1 MKEEVIF
8 RMESAYREDFEVKS
22 YHFGGPEKT
31 MCIIGNMRGNEIQQ
45 LYIAGQMVRTL
56 KRFEEE
62 GRFIR
67 RHGVTV
73 IPCANPYSVNVGKR
87 FWAMDNSDINR
98 MYPGYNK
105 GETTQ
110 RIAAGI
116 FEKIQGYRFG
126 VQFSSFYMPGD
137 FVSHVRMMKTDYE
150 DTGLAQLFGMP
161 FVVLRKPVPFDTT
174 TLNFNWQVWDTK
186 AFSLYSRSTEK
197 IDKKGAD
204 MAIAAVCRFLSRMNV
219 LNYNVYGGYESSPR
233 MADVSY
239 NIPDLRPGEVFR
251 VEQTIKRSRFIA
263 SVGHTPD
270 VEEAKAFI
278 EQIKAEFEDARHN
291 CWAYCAGAA
300 GSTDRIGASDDGEP
314 HGTAGRPML
323 TAVTHSGIGEVTVVV
338 TRYFGGILLGT
349 GGLVKAY
356 QSSVKMALEGVST
369 RVRTKTKRIKFSVEH
384 RFVNQVLRKIEA
396 VNGRILEKNFD
407 MDADFDVEI
416 PEDLAETFAKELEE
430 LTRGALLIEF
440 VEE

>member
-1 MKEEVIF
+1 
-8 RMESAYREDFEVKS
+8 
-22 YHFGGPEKT
+22 
-31 MCIIGNMRGNEIQQ
+31 
-45 LYIAGQMVRTL
+45 
-56 KRFEEE
+56 
-62 GRFIR
+62 
-67 RHGVTV
+67 
-73 IPCANPYSVNVGKR
+73 
-87 FWAMDNSDINR
+87 
-98 MYPGYNK
+98 
-105 GETTQ
+105 
-110 RIAAGI
+110 
-116 FEKIQGYRFG
+116 
-126 VQFSSFYMPGD
+126 
-137 FVSHVRMMKTDYE
+137 
-150 DTGLAQLFGMP
+150 
-161 FVVLRKPVPFDTT
+161 
-174 TLNFNWQVWDTK
+174 
-186 AFSLYSRSTEK
+186 
-197 IDKKGAD
+197 
-204 MAIAAVCRFLSRMNV
+204 
-219 LNYNVYGGYESSPR
+219 

-263 SVGHTPD
+263 SVGHTPG

-323 TAVTHSGIGEVTVVV
+323 TAVTHSGIGEVTIVV

-356 QSSVKMALEGVST
+356 QSSVKMALEAVPT
-369 RVRTKTKRIKFSVEH
+369 RIRTKTKRIKFSVEH
-384 RFVNQVLRKIEA
+384 RFVNQVLRKIETA
-396 VNGRILEKNFD
+396 NGRILEKNFD

>member
-1 MKEEVIF
+1 
-8 RMESAYREDFEVKS
+8 
-22 YHFGGPEKT
+22 
-31 MCIIGNMRGNEIQQ
+31 
-45 LYIAGQMVRTL
+45 
-56 KRFEEE
+56 
-62 GRFIR
+62 
-67 RHGVTV
+67 
-73 IPCANPYSVNVGKR
+73 
-87 FWAMDNSDINR
+87 
-98 MYPGYNK
+98 
-105 GETTQ
+105 
-110 RIAAGI
+110 
-116 FEKIQGYRFG
+116 
-126 VQFSSFYMPGD
+126 
-137 FVSHVRMMKTDYE
+137 
-150 DTGLAQLFGMP
+150 
-161 FVVLRKPVPFDTT
+161 
-174 TLNFNWQVWDTK
+174 
-186 AFSLYSRSTEK
+186 
-197 IDKKGAD
+197 
-204 MAIAAVCRFLSRMNV
+204 
-219 LNYNVYGGYESSPR
+219 

-263 SVGHTPD
+263 SVGHTPG

-300 GSTDRIGASDDGEP
+300 GTTDRIGASDDGEP

-356 QSSVKMALEGVST
+356 QSSVKMALEAVPT
-369 RVRTKTKRIKFSVEH
+369 RIRTKTKRIKFSVEH
-384 RFVNQVLRKIEA
+384 RFVNQVLRKIETA
-396 VNGRILEKNFD
+396 NGRILEKNFD

>member
-1 MKEEVIF
+1 
-8 RMESAYREDFEVKS
+8 
-22 YHFGGPEKT
+22 
-31 MCIIGNMRGNEIQQ
+31 
-45 LYIAGQMVRTL
+45 
-56 KRFEEE
+56 
-62 GRFIR
+62 
-67 RHGVTV
+67 
-73 IPCANPYSVNVGKR
+73 
-87 FWAMDNSDINR
+87 
-98 MYPGYNK
+98 
-105 GETTQ
+105 
-110 RIAAGI
+110 
-116 FEKIQGYRFG
+116 
-126 VQFSSFYMPGD
+126 
-137 FVSHVRMMKTDYE
+137 
-150 DTGLAQLFGMP
+150 
-161 FVVLRKPVPFDTT
+161 
-174 TLNFNWQVWDTK
+174 
-186 AFSLYSRSTEK
+186 
-197 IDKKGAD
+197 
-204 MAIAAVCRFLSRMNV
+204 
-219 LNYNVYGGYESSPR
+219 

-263 SVGHTPD
+263 SVGHTPG

-349 GGLVKAY
+349 GGLFKAY
-356 QSSVKMALEGVST
+356 QSSVKMALEAVPT
-369 RVRTKTKRIKFSVEH
+369 RIRTKTKRIKFSVEH
-384 RFVNQVLRKIEA
+384 RFVNQVLRKIETA
-396 VNGRILEKNFD
+396 NGRILEKNFD

>member
-1 MKEEVIF
+1 
-8 RMESAYREDFEVKS
+8 
-22 YHFGGPEKT
+22 
-31 MCIIGNMRGNEIQQ
+31 
-45 LYIAGQMVRTL
+45 
-56 KRFEEE
+56 
-62 GRFIR
+62 
-67 RHGVTV
+67 
-73 IPCANPYSVNVGKR
+73 
-87 FWAMDNSDINR
+87 
-98 MYPGYNK
+98 
-105 GETTQ
+105 
-110 RIAAGI
+110 
-116 FEKIQGYRFG
+116 
-126 VQFSSFYMPGD
+126 
-137 FVSHVRMMKTDYE
+137 
-150 DTGLAQLFGMP
+150 
-161 FVVLRKPVPFDTT
+161 
-174 TLNFNWQVWDTK
+174 
-186 AFSLYSRSTEK
+186 
-197 IDKKGAD
+197 
-204 MAIAAVCRFLSRMNV
+204 
-219 LNYNVYGGYESSPR
+219 

-263 SVGHTPD
+263 SVGHTPG

-356 QSSVKMALEGVST
+356 QSSVKMALEGVPT

-396 VNGRILEKNFD
+396 ENGRILEKNFD
-407 MDADFDVEI
+407 MGADFDVEI

-430 LTRGALLIEF
+430 LTRGAILIEF

>member
-1 MKEEVIF
+1 
-8 RMESAYREDFEVKS
+8 
-22 YHFGGPEKT
+22 
-31 MCIIGNMRGNEIQQ
+31 
-45 LYIAGQMVRTL
+45 
-56 KRFEEE
+56 
-62 GRFIR
+62 
-67 RHGVTV
+67 
-73 IPCANPYSVNVGKR
+73 
-87 FWAMDNSDINR
+87 
-98 MYPGYNK
+98 
-105 GETTQ
+105 
-110 RIAAGI
+110 
-116 FEKIQGYRFG
+116 
-126 VQFSSFYMPGD
+126 
-137 FVSHVRMMKTDYE
+137 
-150 DTGLAQLFGMP
+150 
-161 FVVLRKPVPFDTT
+161 
-174 TLNFNWQVWDTK
+174 
-186 AFSLYSRSTEK
+186 
-197 IDKKGAD
+197 
-204 MAIAAVCRFLSRMNV
+204 
-219 LNYNVYGGYESSPR
+219 

-263 SVGHTPD
+263 SVGHTPG

-356 QSSVKMALEGVST
+356 QSSVKMALGAVPT
-369 RVRTKTKRIKFSVEH
+369 RIRTKTKRIKFSVEH
-384 RFVNQVLRKIEA
+384 RFVNQVLRKIETA
-396 VNGRILEKNFD
+396 NGRILEKNFD

>member
-1 MKEEVIF
+1 
-8 RMESAYREDFEVKS
+8 
-22 YHFGGPEKT
+22 
-31 MCIIGNMRGNEIQQ
+31 
-45 LYIAGQMVRTL
+45 
-56 KRFEEE
+56 
-62 GRFIR
+62 
-67 RHGVTV
+67 
-73 IPCANPYSVNVGKR
+73 
-87 FWAMDNSDINR
+87 
-98 MYPGYNK
+98 
-105 GETTQ
+105 
-110 RIAAGI
+110 
-116 FEKIQGYRFG
+116 
-126 VQFSSFYMPGD
+126 
-137 FVSHVRMMKTDYE
+137 
-150 DTGLAQLFGMP
+150 
-161 FVVLRKPVPFDTT
+161 
-174 TLNFNWQVWDTK
+174 
-186 AFSLYSRSTEK
+186 
-197 IDKKGAD
+197 
-204 MAIAAVCRFLSRMNV
+204 
-219 LNYNVYGGYESSPR
+219 

-263 SVGHTPD
+263 SVGHTPG

-356 QSSVKMALEGVST
+356 QSSVKMALEAVPT
-369 RVRTKTKRIKFSVEH
+369 RIRTKTKRIKFSVEH
-384 RFVNQVLRKIEA
+384 RFVNQVLRKIETA
-396 VNGRILEKNFD
+396 NGRILEKTFD

>member
-1 MKEEVIF
+1 
-8 RMESAYREDFEVKS
+8 
-22 YHFGGPEKT
+22 
-31 MCIIGNMRGNEIQQ
+31 
-45 LYIAGQMVRTL
+45 
-56 KRFEEE
+56 
-62 GRFIR
+62 
-67 RHGVTV
+67 
-73 IPCANPYSVNVGKR
+73 
-87 FWAMDNSDINR
+87 
-98 MYPGYNK
+98 
-105 GETTQ
+105 
-110 RIAAGI
+110 
-116 FEKIQGYRFG
+116 
-126 VQFSSFYMPGD
+126 
-137 FVSHVRMMKTDYE
+137 
-150 DTGLAQLFGMP
+150 
-161 FVVLRKPVPFDTT
+161 
-174 TLNFNWQVWDTK
+174 
-186 AFSLYSRSTEK
+186 
-197 IDKKGAD
+197 
-204 MAIAAVCRFLSRMNV
+204 
-219 LNYNVYGGYESSPR
+219 

-251 VEQTIKRSRFIA
+251 VEQTIKRSRLIA

-356 QSSVKMALEGVST
+356 QSSVKMALEGVPT

-407 MDADFDVEI
+407 MGADFDVEI

>member
-1 MKEEVIF
+1 
-8 RMESAYREDFEVKS
+8 
-22 YHFGGPEKT
+22 
-31 MCIIGNMRGNEIQQ
+31 
-45 LYIAGQMVRTL
+45 
-56 KRFEEE
+56 
-62 GRFIR
+62 
-67 RHGVTV
+67 
-73 IPCANPYSVNVGKR
+73 
-87 FWAMDNSDINR
+87 
-98 MYPGYNK
+98 
-105 GETTQ
+105 
-110 RIAAGI
+110 
-116 FEKIQGYRFG
+116 
-126 VQFSSFYMPGD
+126 
-137 FVSHVRMMKTDYE
+137 
-150 DTGLAQLFGMP
+150 
-161 FVVLRKPVPFDTT
+161 
-174 TLNFNWQVWDTK
+174 
-186 AFSLYSRSTEK
+186 
-197 IDKKGAD
+197 
-204 MAIAAVCRFLSRMNV
+204 
-219 LNYNVYGGYESSPR
+219 

-263 SVGHTPD
+263 SVGHTPG

-356 QSSVKMALEGVST
+356 QSSVKMALEAVPT
-369 RVRTKTKRIKFSVEH
+369 RIRTKTKRIKFSVEH
-384 RFVNQVLRKIEA
+384 RFVNQVLRKIETA
-396 VNGRILEKNFD
+396 NGRILEKNFD

-416 PEDLAETFAKELEE
+416 PEDLAETFAKEMEE

>member
-1 MKEEVIF
+1 
-8 RMESAYREDFEVKS
+8 
-22 YHFGGPEKT
+22 
-31 MCIIGNMRGNEIQQ
+31 
-45 LYIAGQMVRTL
+45 
-56 KRFEEE
+56 
-62 GRFIR
+62 
-67 RHGVTV
+67 
-73 IPCANPYSVNVGKR
+73 
-87 FWAMDNSDINR
+87 
-98 MYPGYNK
+98 
-105 GETTQ
+105 
-110 RIAAGI
+110 
-116 FEKIQGYRFG
+116 
-126 VQFSSFYMPGD
+126 
-137 FVSHVRMMKTDYE
+137 
-150 DTGLAQLFGMP
+150 
-161 FVVLRKPVPFDTT
+161 
-174 TLNFNWQVWDTK
+174 
-186 AFSLYSRSTEK
+186 
-197 IDKKGAD
+197 
-204 MAIAAVCRFLSRMNV
+204 
-219 LNYNVYGGYESSPR
+219 

-263 SVGHTPD
+263 SVGHTPG

-356 QSSVKMALEGVST
+356 QSSVKMALEGVPT

-396 VNGRILEKNFD
+396 VNGRILEKNFE
-407 MDADFDVEI
+407 MGVDFDVEI

>member
-1 MKEEVIF
+1 
-8 RMESAYREDFEVKS
+8 
-22 YHFGGPEKT
+22 
-31 MCIIGNMRGNEIQQ
+31 
-45 LYIAGQMVRTL
+45 
-56 KRFEEE
+56 
-62 GRFIR
+62 
-67 RHGVTV
+67 
-73 IPCANPYSVNVGKR
+73 
-87 FWAMDNSDINR
+87 
-98 MYPGYNK
+98 
-105 GETTQ
+105 
-110 RIAAGI
+110 
-116 FEKIQGYRFG
+116 
-126 VQFSSFYMPGD
+126 
-137 FVSHVRMMKTDYE
+137 
-150 DTGLAQLFGMP
+150 
-161 FVVLRKPVPFDTT
+161 
-174 TLNFNWQVWDTK
+174 
-186 AFSLYSRSTEK
+186 
-197 IDKKGAD
+197 
-204 MAIAAVCRFLSRMNV
+204 
-219 LNYNVYGGYESSPR
+219 

-251 VEQTIKRSRFIA
+251 VEQTIKRSRFLA
-263 SVGHTPD
+263 SVGHTPG

-356 QSSVKMALEGVST
+356 QSSVKMALEAVPT
-369 RVRTKTKRIKFSVEH
+369 RIRTKTKRIKFSVEH
-384 RFVNQVLRKIEA
+384 RFVNQVLRKIETA
-396 VNGRILEKNFD
+396 NGRILEKNFD

>member
-1 MKEEVIF
+1 
-8 RMESAYREDFEVKS
+8 
-22 YHFGGPEKT
+22 
-31 MCIIGNMRGNEIQQ
+31 
-45 LYIAGQMVRTL
+45 
-56 KRFEEE
+56 
-62 GRFIR
+62 
-67 RHGVTV
+67 
-73 IPCANPYSVNVGKR
+73 
-87 FWAMDNSDINR
+87 
-98 MYPGYNK
+98 
-105 GETTQ
+105 
-110 RIAAGI
+110 
-116 FEKIQGYRFG
+116 
-126 VQFSSFYMPGD
+126 
-137 FVSHVRMMKTDYE
+137 
-150 DTGLAQLFGMP
+150 
-161 FVVLRKPVPFDTT
+161 
-174 TLNFNWQVWDTK
+174 
-186 AFSLYSRSTEK
+186 
-197 IDKKGAD
+197 
-204 MAIAAVCRFLSRMNV
+204 
-219 LNYNVYGGYESSPR
+219 

-263 SVGHTPD
+263 SVGHTPG

-349 GGLVKAY
+349 GGLVKPY
-356 QSSVKMALEGVST
+356 QSSVKMALEGVPT

-407 MDADFDVEI
+407 MGADFDVEI

>member
-1 MKEEVIF
+1 
-8 RMESAYREDFEVKS
+8 
-22 YHFGGPEKT
+22 
-31 MCIIGNMRGNEIQQ
+31 
-45 LYIAGQMVRTL
+45 
-56 KRFEEE
+56 
-62 GRFIR
+62 
-67 RHGVTV
+67 
-73 IPCANPYSVNVGKR
+73 
-87 FWAMDNSDINR
+87 
-98 MYPGYNK
+98 
-105 GETTQ
+105 
-110 RIAAGI
+110 
-116 FEKIQGYRFG
+116 
-126 VQFSSFYMPGD
+126 
-137 FVSHVRMMKTDYE
+137 
-150 DTGLAQLFGMP
+150 
-161 FVVLRKPVPFDTT
+161 
-174 TLNFNWQVWDTK
+174 
-186 AFSLYSRSTEK
+186 
-197 IDKKGAD
+197 
-204 MAIAAVCRFLSRMNV
+204 
-219 LNYNVYGGYESSPR
+219 

-263 SVGHTPD
+263 SVGHTPG

-356 QSSVKMALEGVST
+356 QSSVKMALEAVPT
-369 RVRTKTKRIKFSVEH
+369 RIRTKTKRIKFSVEH
-384 RFVNQVLRKIEA
+384 RFVNQVLRKIETA
-396 VNGRILEKNFD
+396 NGRILDKNFD

>member
-1 MKEEVIF
+1 
-8 RMESAYREDFEVKS
+8 
-22 YHFGGPEKT
+22 
-31 MCIIGNMRGNEIQQ
+31 
-45 LYIAGQMVRTL
+45 
-56 KRFEEE
+56 
-62 GRFIR
+62 
-67 RHGVTV
+67 
-73 IPCANPYSVNVGKR
+73 
-87 FWAMDNSDINR
+87 
-98 MYPGYNK
+98 
-105 GETTQ
+105 
-110 RIAAGI
+110 
-116 FEKIQGYRFG
+116 
-126 VQFSSFYMPGD
+126 
-137 FVSHVRMMKTDYE
+137 
-150 DTGLAQLFGMP
+150 
-161 FVVLRKPVPFDTT
+161 
-174 TLNFNWQVWDTK
+174 
-186 AFSLYSRSTEK
+186 
-197 IDKKGAD
+197 
-204 MAIAAVCRFLSRMNV
+204 
-219 LNYNVYGGYESSPR
+219 

-263 SVGHTPD
+263 SVGHTPG

-356 QSSVKMALEGVST
+356 QSSVKMALEAVPT
-369 RVRTKTKRIKFSVEH
+369 RIRTKTKRIKFSFEH
-384 RFVNQVLRKIEA
+384 RFVNQVLRKIETA
-396 VNGRILEKNFD
+396 NGRILEKNFD

>member
-1 MKEEVIF
+1 
-8 RMESAYREDFEVKS
+8 
-22 YHFGGPEKT
+22 
-31 MCIIGNMRGNEIQQ
+31 
-45 LYIAGQMVRTL
+45 
-56 KRFEEE
+56 
-62 GRFIR
+62 
-67 RHGVTV
+67 
-73 IPCANPYSVNVGKR
+73 
-87 FWAMDNSDINR
+87 
-98 MYPGYNK
+98 
-105 GETTQ
+105 
-110 RIAAGI
+110 
-116 FEKIQGYRFG
+116 
-126 VQFSSFYMPGD
+126 
-137 FVSHVRMMKTDYE
+137 
-150 DTGLAQLFGMP
+150 
-161 FVVLRKPVPFDTT
+161 
-174 TLNFNWQVWDTK
+174 
-186 AFSLYSRSTEK
+186 
-197 IDKKGAD
+197 
-204 MAIAAVCRFLSRMNV
+204 
-219 LNYNVYGGYESSPR
+219 

-263 SVGHTPD
+263 SVGHTPG

-356 QSSVKMALEGVST
+356 QSSVKMALEGVPT

-407 MDADFDVEI
+407 MGADFDVEI

-430 LTRGALLIEF
+430 LTRGALLVEF

>member
-1 MKEEVIF
+1 
-8 RMESAYREDFEVKS
+8 
-22 YHFGGPEKT
+22 
-31 MCIIGNMRGNEIQQ
+31 
-45 LYIAGQMVRTL
+45 
-56 KRFEEE
+56 
-62 GRFIR
+62 
-67 RHGVTV
+67 
-73 IPCANPYSVNVGKR
+73 
-87 FWAMDNSDINR
+87 
-98 MYPGYNK
+98 
-105 GETTQ
+105 
-110 RIAAGI
+110 
-116 FEKIQGYRFG
+116 
-126 VQFSSFYMPGD
+126 
-137 FVSHVRMMKTDYE
+137 
-150 DTGLAQLFGMP
+150 
-161 FVVLRKPVPFDTT
+161 
-174 TLNFNWQVWDTK
+174 
-186 AFSLYSRSTEK
+186 
-197 IDKKGAD
+197 
-204 MAIAAVCRFLSRMNV
+204 
-219 LNYNVYGGYESSPR
+219 

-263 SVGHTPD
+263 SVGHTPG

-278 EQIKAEFEDARHN
+278 EQTKTEFEDARHN

-356 QSSVKMALEGVST
+356 QSSVKMALEAVPT
-369 RVRTKTKRIKFSVEH
+369 RVRTRTKRIKFSVEH
-384 RFVNQVLRKIEA
+384 RFVNQVLRKIDD

-416 PEDLAETFAKELEE
+416 PEDFAESFAKELEE

>member
-1 MKEEVIF
+1 
-8 RMESAYREDFEVKS
+8 
-22 YHFGGPEKT
+22 
-31 MCIIGNMRGNEIQQ
+31 
-45 LYIAGQMVRTL
+45 
-56 KRFEEE
+56 
-62 GRFIR
+62 
-67 RHGVTV
+67 
-73 IPCANPYSVNVGKR
+73 
-87 FWAMDNSDINR
+87 
-98 MYPGYNK
+98 
-105 GETTQ
+105 
-110 RIAAGI
+110 
-116 FEKIQGYRFG
+116 
-126 VQFSSFYMPGD
+126 
-137 FVSHVRMMKTDYE
+137 
-150 DTGLAQLFGMP
+150 
-161 FVVLRKPVPFDTT
+161 
-174 TLNFNWQVWDTK
+174 
-186 AFSLYSRSTEK
+186 
-197 IDKKGAD
+197 
-204 MAIAAVCRFLSRMNV
+204 
-219 LNYNVYGGYESSPR
+219 

-263 SVGHTPD
+263 SVGHTPG

-356 QSSVKMALEGVST
+356 QSSVKMALEGVPT

-396 VNGRILEKNFD
+396 VNRRILEKNFD
-407 MDADFDVEI
+407 MGADFDVEI

>member
-1 MKEEVIF
+1 
-8 RMESAYREDFEVKS
+8 
-22 YHFGGPEKT
+22 
-31 MCIIGNMRGNEIQQ
+31 
-45 LYIAGQMVRTL
+45 
-56 KRFEEE
+56 
-62 GRFIR
+62 
-67 RHGVTV
+67 
-73 IPCANPYSVNVGKR
+73 
-87 FWAMDNSDINR
+87 
-98 MYPGYNK
+98 
-105 GETTQ
+105 
-110 RIAAGI
+110 
-116 FEKIQGYRFG
+116 
-126 VQFSSFYMPGD
+126 
-137 FVSHVRMMKTDYE
+137 
-150 DTGLAQLFGMP
+150 
-161 FVVLRKPVPFDTT
+161 
-174 TLNFNWQVWDTK
+174 
-186 AFSLYSRSTEK
+186 
-197 IDKKGAD
+197 
-204 MAIAAVCRFLSRMNV
+204 
-219 LNYNVYGGYESSPR
+219 

-263 SVGHTPD
+263 SVGHTPGI
-270 VEEAKAFI
+270 EEAKAFI

-356 QSSVKMALEGVST
+356 QSSVKMALEGVPT

-407 MDADFDVEI
+407 MGADFDVEI

>member
-1 MKEEVIF
+1 
-8 RMESAYREDFEVKS
+8 
-22 YHFGGPEKT
+22 
-31 MCIIGNMRGNEIQQ
+31 
-45 LYIAGQMVRTL
+45 
-56 KRFEEE
+56 
-62 GRFIR
+62 
-67 RHGVTV
+67 
-73 IPCANPYSVNVGKR
+73 
-87 FWAMDNSDINR
+87 
-98 MYPGYNK
+98 
-105 GETTQ
+105 
-110 RIAAGI
+110 
-116 FEKIQGYRFG
+116 
-126 VQFSSFYMPGD
+126 
-137 FVSHVRMMKTDYE
+137 
-150 DTGLAQLFGMP
+150 
-161 FVVLRKPVPFDTT
+161 
-174 TLNFNWQVWDTK
+174 
-186 AFSLYSRSTEK
+186 
-197 IDKKGAD
+197 
-204 MAIAAVCRFLSRMNV
+204 
-219 LNYNVYGGYESSPR
+219 

-263 SVGHTPD
+263 SVGHTLD

-356 QSSVKMALEGVST
+356 QSSVKMALEAVPT
-369 RVRTKTKRIKFSVEH
+369 RIRTKTKRIKFSVEH
-384 RFVNQVLRKIEA
+384 RFVNQVLRKIETA
-396 VNGRILEKNFD
+396 NGRILEKNFD

>member
-1 MKEEVIF
+1 
-8 RMESAYREDFEVKS
+8 
-22 YHFGGPEKT
+22 
-31 MCIIGNMRGNEIQQ
+31 
-45 LYIAGQMVRTL
+45 
-56 KRFEEE
+56 
-62 GRFIR
+62 
-67 RHGVTV
+67 
-73 IPCANPYSVNVGKR
+73 
-87 FWAMDNSDINR
+87 
-98 MYPGYNK
+98 
-105 GETTQ
+105 
-110 RIAAGI
+110 
-116 FEKIQGYRFG
+116 
-126 VQFSSFYMPGD
+126 
-137 FVSHVRMMKTDYE
+137 
-150 DTGLAQLFGMP
+150 
-161 FVVLRKPVPFDTT
+161 
-174 TLNFNWQVWDTK
+174 
-186 AFSLYSRSTEK
+186 
-197 IDKKGAD
+197 
-204 MAIAAVCRFLSRMNV
+204 
-219 LNYNVYGGYESSPR
+219 

-239 NIPDLRPGEVFR
+239 NIPDLRPGEVFH

-263 SVGHTPD
+263 SVGHTPG

-356 QSSVKMALEGVST
+356 QSSVKMALEGVPT

-407 MDADFDVEI
+407 MGADFDVEI

>member
-1 MKEEVIF
+1 
-8 RMESAYREDFEVKS
+8 
-22 YHFGGPEKT
+22 
-31 MCIIGNMRGNEIQQ
+31 
-45 LYIAGQMVRTL
+45 
-56 KRFEEE
+56 
-62 GRFIR
+62 
-67 RHGVTV
+67 
-73 IPCANPYSVNVGKR
+73 
-87 FWAMDNSDINR
+87 
-98 MYPGYNK
+98 
-105 GETTQ
+105 
-110 RIAAGI
+110 
-116 FEKIQGYRFG
+116 
-126 VQFSSFYMPGD
+126 
-137 FVSHVRMMKTDYE
+137 
-150 DTGLAQLFGMP
+150 
-161 FVVLRKPVPFDTT
+161 
-174 TLNFNWQVWDTK
+174 
-186 AFSLYSRSTEK
+186 
-197 IDKKGAD
+197 
-204 MAIAAVCRFLSRMNV
+204 
-219 LNYNVYGGYESSPR
+219 
-233 MADVSY
+233 MADVSC

-263 SVGHTPD
+263 SVGHTPG

-356 QSSVKMALEGVST
+356 QSSVKMALEGVPT

-407 MDADFDVEI
+407 MGADFDVEI

>member
-1 MKEEVIF
+1 
-8 RMESAYREDFEVKS
+8 
-22 YHFGGPEKT
+22 
-31 MCIIGNMRGNEIQQ
+31 
-45 LYIAGQMVRTL
+45 
-56 KRFEEE
+56 
-62 GRFIR
+62 
-67 RHGVTV
+67 
-73 IPCANPYSVNVGKR
+73 
-87 FWAMDNSDINR
+87 
-98 MYPGYNK
+98 
-105 GETTQ
+105 
-110 RIAAGI
+110 
-116 FEKIQGYRFG
+116 
-126 VQFSSFYMPGD
+126 
-137 FVSHVRMMKTDYE
+137 
-150 DTGLAQLFGMP
+150 
-161 FVVLRKPVPFDTT
+161 
-174 TLNFNWQVWDTK
+174 
-186 AFSLYSRSTEK
+186 
-197 IDKKGAD
+197 
-204 MAIAAVCRFLSRMNV
+204 
-219 LNYNVYGGYESSPR
+219 

-263 SVGHTPD
+263 SVGHTPG
-270 VEEAKAFI
+270 VEDAKAFI

-356 QSSVKMALEGVST
+356 QSSVKMALEAVPT
-369 RVRTKTKRIKFSVEH
+369 RIRTKTKRIKFSVEH
-384 RFVNQVLRKIEA
+384 RFVNQVLRKIETA
-396 VNGRILEKNFD
+396 NGRILEKNFD

>member
-1 MKEEVIF
+1 
-8 RMESAYREDFEVKS
+8 
-22 YHFGGPEKT
+22 
-31 MCIIGNMRGNEIQQ
+31 
-45 LYIAGQMVRTL
+45 
-56 KRFEEE
+56 
-62 GRFIR
+62 
-67 RHGVTV
+67 
-73 IPCANPYSVNVGKR
+73 
-87 FWAMDNSDINR
+87 
-98 MYPGYNK
+98 
-105 GETTQ
+105 
-110 RIAAGI
+110 
-116 FEKIQGYRFG
+116 
-126 VQFSSFYMPGD
+126 
-137 FVSHVRMMKTDYE
+137 
-150 DTGLAQLFGMP
+150 
-161 FVVLRKPVPFDTT
+161 
-174 TLNFNWQVWDTK
+174 
-186 AFSLYSRSTEK
+186 
-197 IDKKGAD
+197 
-204 MAIAAVCRFLSRMNV
+204 
-219 LNYNVYGGYESSPR
+219 

-263 SVGHTPD
+263 SVGHTPG

-291 CWAYCAGAA
+291 CWAYCA
-300 GSTDRIGASDDGEP
+300 
-314 HGTAGRPML
+314 GTAGRPML

-356 QSSVKMALEGVST
+356 QSSVKMALEGVPT

-407 MDADFDVEI
+407 MGADFDVEI

>member
-1 MKEEVIF
+1 
-8 RMESAYREDFEVKS
+8 
-22 YHFGGPEKT
+22 
-31 MCIIGNMRGNEIQQ
+31 
-45 LYIAGQMVRTL
+45 
-56 KRFEEE
+56 
-62 GRFIR
+62 
-67 RHGVTV
+67 
-73 IPCANPYSVNVGKR
+73 
-87 FWAMDNSDINR
+87 
-98 MYPGYNK
+98 
-105 GETTQ
+105 
-110 RIAAGI
+110 
-116 FEKIQGYRFG
+116 
-126 VQFSSFYMPGD
+126 
-137 FVSHVRMMKTDYE
+137 
-150 DTGLAQLFGMP
+150 
-161 FVVLRKPVPFDTT
+161 
-174 TLNFNWQVWDTK
+174 
-186 AFSLYSRSTEK
+186 
-197 IDKKGAD
+197 
-204 MAIAAVCRFLSRMNV
+204 
-219 LNYNVYGGYESSPR
+219 

-263 SVGHTPD
+263 SVGHTPG

-356 QSSVKMALEGVST
+356 QSSVKMALEAVPT
-369 RVRTKTKRIKFSVEH
+369 RIRTKTKRIKYSDEH
-384 RFVNQVLRKIEA
+384 RFVNQVLRKIETA
-396 VNGRILEKNFD
+396 NGRILEKNFD

>member
-1 MKEEVIF
+1 
-8 RMESAYREDFEVKS
+8 
-22 YHFGGPEKT
+22 
-31 MCIIGNMRGNEIQQ
+31 
-45 LYIAGQMVRTL
+45 
-56 KRFEEE
+56 
-62 GRFIR
+62 
-67 RHGVTV
+67 
-73 IPCANPYSVNVGKR
+73 
-87 FWAMDNSDINR
+87 
-98 MYPGYNK
+98 
-105 GETTQ
+105 
-110 RIAAGI
+110 
-116 FEKIQGYRFG
+116 
-126 VQFSSFYMPGD
+126 
-137 FVSHVRMMKTDYE
+137 
-150 DTGLAQLFGMP
+150 
-161 FVVLRKPVPFDTT
+161 
-174 TLNFNWQVWDTK
+174 
-186 AFSLYSRSTEK
+186 
-197 IDKKGAD
+197 
-204 MAIAAVCRFLSRMNV
+204 
-219 LNYNVYGGYESSPR
+219 

-263 SVGHTPD
+263 SVGHTPG

-300 GSTDRIGASDDGEP
+300 GSTNRIGASDDGEP

-356 QSSVKMALEGVST
+356 QSSVKMALEAVPT

>member
-1 MKEEVIF
+1 
-8 RMESAYREDFEVKS
+8 
-22 YHFGGPEKT
+22 
-31 MCIIGNMRGNEIQQ
+31 
-45 LYIAGQMVRTL
+45 
-56 KRFEEE
+56 
-62 GRFIR
+62 
-67 RHGVTV
+67 
-73 IPCANPYSVNVGKR
+73 
-87 FWAMDNSDINR
+87 
-98 MYPGYNK
+98 
-105 GETTQ
+105 
-110 RIAAGI
+110 
-116 FEKIQGYRFG
+116 
-126 VQFSSFYMPGD
+126 
-137 FVSHVRMMKTDYE
+137 
-150 DTGLAQLFGMP
+150 
-161 FVVLRKPVPFDTT
+161 
-174 TLNFNWQVWDTK
+174 
-186 AFSLYSRSTEK
+186 
-197 IDKKGAD
+197 
-204 MAIAAVCRFLSRMNV
+204 
-219 LNYNVYGGYESSPR
+219 

-263 SVGHTPD
+263 SVGHTPG

-356 QSSVKMALEGVST
+356 QSSVKMALEGVPT

-384 RFVNQVLRKIEA
+384 RFVNQVLRKIETA
-396 VNGRILEKNFD
+396 NGRILEKNFD

>member
-1 MKEEVIF
+1 
-8 RMESAYREDFEVKS
+8 
-22 YHFGGPEKT
+22 
-31 MCIIGNMRGNEIQQ
+31 
-45 LYIAGQMVRTL
+45 
-56 KRFEEE
+56 
-62 GRFIR
+62 
-67 RHGVTV
+67 
-73 IPCANPYSVNVGKR
+73 
-87 FWAMDNSDINR
+87 
-98 MYPGYNK
+98 
-105 GETTQ
+105 
-110 RIAAGI
+110 
-116 FEKIQGYRFG
+116 
-126 VQFSSFYMPGD
+126 
-137 FVSHVRMMKTDYE
+137 
-150 DTGLAQLFGMP
+150 
-161 FVVLRKPVPFDTT
+161 
-174 TLNFNWQVWDTK
+174 
-186 AFSLYSRSTEK
+186 
-197 IDKKGAD
+197 
-204 MAIAAVCRFLSRMNV
+204 
-219 LNYNVYGGYESSPR
+219 

-263 SVGHTPD
+263 SVGHTPG

-314 HGTAGRPML
+314 QGTAGRPML

-356 QSSVKMALEGVST
+356 QSSVKMALEAVPT
-369 RVRTKTKRIKFSVEH
+369 RIRTKTKRIKFSVEH
-384 RFVNQVLRKIEA
+384 RFVNQVLRKIETA
-396 VNGRILEKNFD
+396 NGRILEKNFD

>member
-1 MKEEVIF
+1 
-8 RMESAYREDFEVKS
+8 
-22 YHFGGPEKT
+22 
-31 MCIIGNMRGNEIQQ
+31 
-45 LYIAGQMVRTL
+45 
-56 KRFEEE
+56 
-62 GRFIR
+62 
-67 RHGVTV
+67 
-73 IPCANPYSVNVGKR
+73 
-87 FWAMDNSDINR
+87 
-98 MYPGYNK
+98 
-105 GETTQ
+105 
-110 RIAAGI
+110 
-116 FEKIQGYRFG
+116 
-126 VQFSSFYMPGD
+126 
-137 FVSHVRMMKTDYE
+137 
-150 DTGLAQLFGMP
+150 
-161 FVVLRKPVPFDTT
+161 
-174 TLNFNWQVWDTK
+174 
-186 AFSLYSRSTEK
+186 
-197 IDKKGAD
+197 
-204 MAIAAVCRFLSRMNV
+204 
-219 LNYNVYGGYESSPR
+219 

-263 SVGHTPD
+263 SVGHTPG

-323 TAVTHSGIGEVTVVV
+323 TAVTHGGIGEVTVVV

-356 QSSVKMALEGVST
+356 QSSVKMALEGVPT

-407 MDADFDVEI
+407 MGADFDVEI

>member
-1 MKEEVIF
+1 
-8 RMESAYREDFEVKS
+8 
-22 YHFGGPEKT
+22 
-31 MCIIGNMRGNEIQQ
+31 
-45 LYIAGQMVRTL
+45 
-56 KRFEEE
+56 
-62 GRFIR
+62 
-67 RHGVTV
+67 
-73 IPCANPYSVNVGKR
+73 
-87 FWAMDNSDINR
+87 
-98 MYPGYNK
+98 
-105 GETTQ
+105 
-110 RIAAGI
+110 
-116 FEKIQGYRFG
+116 
-126 VQFSSFYMPGD
+126 
-137 FVSHVRMMKTDYE
+137 
-150 DTGLAQLFGMP
+150 
-161 FVVLRKPVPFDTT
+161 
-174 TLNFNWQVWDTK
+174 
-186 AFSLYSRSTEK
+186 
-197 IDKKGAD
+197 
-204 MAIAAVCRFLSRMNV
+204 
-219 LNYNVYGGYESSPR
+219 

-263 SVGHTPD
+263 SVGHTPG

-356 QSSVKMALEGVST
+356 QSSVKMALEAVPT
-369 RVRTKTKRIKFSVEH
+369 RIRTKTKRIKFSVEH
-384 RFVNQVLRKIEA
+384 RFVNQVLRKIETA
-396 VNGRILEKNFD
+396 NGRILEKNFD
-407 MDADFDVEI
+407 MDADFDVES

>member
-1 MKEEVIF
+1 
-8 RMESAYREDFEVKS
+8 
-22 YHFGGPEKT
+22 
-31 MCIIGNMRGNEIQQ
+31 
-45 LYIAGQMVRTL
+45 
-56 KRFEEE
+56 
-62 GRFIR
+62 
-67 RHGVTV
+67 
-73 IPCANPYSVNVGKR
+73 
-87 FWAMDNSDINR
+87 
-98 MYPGYNK
+98 
-105 GETTQ
+105 
-110 RIAAGI
+110 
-116 FEKIQGYRFG
+116 
-126 VQFSSFYMPGD
+126 
-137 FVSHVRMMKTDYE
+137 
-150 DTGLAQLFGMP
+150 
-161 FVVLRKPVPFDTT
+161 
-174 TLNFNWQVWDTK
+174 
-186 AFSLYSRSTEK
+186 
-197 IDKKGAD
+197 
-204 MAIAAVCRFLSRMNV
+204 
-219 LNYNVYGGYESSPR
+219 

-263 SVGHTPD
+263 SVGHTPG

-291 CWAYCAGAA
+291 CWAYCTGAA

-356 QSSVKMALEGVST
+356 QSSVKMALEAVPT
-369 RVRTKTKRIKFSVEH
+369 RIRTKTKRIKFSVEH
-384 RFVNQVLRKIEA
+384 RFVNQVLRKIETA
-396 VNGRILEKNFD
+396 NGRILEKNFD

-416 PEDLAETFAKELEE
+416 LEDLAETFAKELEE

>member
-1 MKEEVIF
+1 
-8 RMESAYREDFEVKS
+8 
-22 YHFGGPEKT
+22 
-31 MCIIGNMRGNEIQQ
+31 
-45 LYIAGQMVRTL
+45 
-56 KRFEEE
+56 
-62 GRFIR
+62 
-67 RHGVTV
+67 
-73 IPCANPYSVNVGKR
+73 
-87 FWAMDNSDINR
+87 
-98 MYPGYNK
+98 
-105 GETTQ
+105 
-110 RIAAGI
+110 
-116 FEKIQGYRFG
+116 
-126 VQFSSFYMPGD
+126 
-137 FVSHVRMMKTDYE
+137 
-150 DTGLAQLFGMP
+150 
-161 FVVLRKPVPFDTT
+161 
-174 TLNFNWQVWDTK
+174 
-186 AFSLYSRSTEK
+186 
-197 IDKKGAD
+197 
-204 MAIAAVCRFLSRMNV
+204 
-219 LNYNVYGGYESSPR
+219 

-356 QSSVKMALEGVST
+356 QSSVKMALEGVHT

-407 MDADFDVEI
+407 MGADFDVEI

>member
-1 MKEEVIF
+1 
-8 RMESAYREDFEVKS
+8 
-22 YHFGGPEKT
+22 
-31 MCIIGNMRGNEIQQ
+31 
-45 LYIAGQMVRTL
+45 MV
-56 KRFEEE
+56 
-62 GRFIR
+62 
-67 RHGVTV
+67 
-73 IPCANPYSVNVGKR
+73 
-87 FWAMDNSDINR
+87 
-98 MYPGYNK
+98 
-105 GETTQ
+105 
-110 RIAAGI
+110 
-116 FEKIQGYRFG
+116 
-126 VQFSSFYMPGD
+126 
-137 FVSHVRMMKTDYE
+137 
-150 DTGLAQLFGMP
+150 
-161 FVVLRKPVPFDTT
+161 
-174 TLNFNWQVWDTK
+174 
-186 AFSLYSRSTEK
+186 
-197 IDKKGAD
+197 
-204 MAIAAVCRFLSRMNV
+204 
-219 LNYNVYGGYESSPR
+219 
-233 MADVSY
+233 DVSY

-263 SVGHTPD
+263 SVGHTPG

-356 QSSVKMALEGVST
+356 QSSVKMALEGVPT

-407 MDADFDVEI
+407 MGADFDVEI

>member
-1 MKEEVIF
+1 
-8 RMESAYREDFEVKS
+8 
-22 YHFGGPEKT
+22 
-31 MCIIGNMRGNEIQQ
+31 
-45 LYIAGQMVRTL
+45 
-56 KRFEEE
+56 
-62 GRFIR
+62 
-67 RHGVTV
+67 
-73 IPCANPYSVNVGKR
+73 
-87 FWAMDNSDINR
+87 
-98 MYPGYNK
+98 
-105 GETTQ
+105 
-110 RIAAGI
+110 
-116 FEKIQGYRFG
+116 
-126 VQFSSFYMPGD
+126 
-137 FVSHVRMMKTDYE
+137 
-150 DTGLAQLFGMP
+150 
-161 FVVLRKPVPFDTT
+161 
-174 TLNFNWQVWDTK
+174 
-186 AFSLYSRSTEK
+186 
-197 IDKKGAD
+197 
-204 MAIAAVCRFLSRMNV
+204 
-219 LNYNVYGGYESSPR
+219 

-263 SVGHTPD
+263 SVGHTPG

-323 TAVTHSGIGEVTVVV
+323 TAVTYSGIGEVTVVV

-356 QSSVKMALEGVST
+356 QSSVKMALEAVPT
-369 RVRTKTKRIKFSVEH
+369 RIRTKTKRIKFSVEH
-384 RFVNQVLRKIEA
+384 RFVNQVLRKIETA
-396 VNGRILEKNFD
+396 NGRILEKNFD